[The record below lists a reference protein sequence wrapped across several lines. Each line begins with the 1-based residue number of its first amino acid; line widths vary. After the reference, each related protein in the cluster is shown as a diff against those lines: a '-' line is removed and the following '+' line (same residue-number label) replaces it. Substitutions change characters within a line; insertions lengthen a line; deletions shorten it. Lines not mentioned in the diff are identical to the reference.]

1 MARPLR
7 KSVAKPQQAEPAE
20 SSAPQHRIKRVAGPP
35 APRPKPSSMSKEVRD
50 IFLKTPWGQ
59 RRLAGLQGQYS
70 PAPAKPAGE
79 PKASRLQLALQA
91 IKAQFDAIAAK
102 HSLDSAEAE
111 AILAQLLADHRRS
124 SAPLPKPTAK
134 LPEQAPERWADRD
147 KNVKENPAQFTRRVY
162 GKWLGKGF
170 QRRDLGNLDAE
181 LYRALSVWV
190 YRHPDDIIPELPPIS
205 DVMDQMIERLSA
217 ELSLD
222 ELRKL
227 GYAIDT
233 RLRRANK

>member
-1 MARPLR
+1 M
-7 KSVAKPQQAEPAE
+7 
-20 SSAPQHRIKRVAGPP
+20 
-35 APRPKPSSMSKEVRD
+35 
-50 IFLKTPWGQ
+50 
-59 RRLAGLQGQYS
+59 
-70 PAPAKPAGE
+70 
-79 PKASRLQLALQA
+79 
-91 IKAQFDAIAAK
+91 
-102 HSLDSAEAE
+102 
-111 AILAQLLADHRRS
+111 
-124 SAPLPKPTAK
+124 
-134 LPEQAPERWADRD
+134 
-147 KNVKENPAQFTRRVY
+147 Y

-190 YRHPDDIIPELPPIS
+190 YRHPDDVIPELPPIS